1 MNSNLTNN
9 FIIGIDASRNR
20 SGGAVAHLIGVLN
33 YLNPREFGIT
43 YLHLWSYKALLDQLP
58 DRPWL
63 IKHSPKALESSLL
76 SQLIWQ
82 FFSLKKELKVHKC
95 DILFTTDASSLASF
109 SPMVVLSQDML
120 SYESGILEKFGF
132 GMTRLRLH
140 LIYYL
145 QNMTFRKATG
155 VIFLTYY
162 ASRVIQQHCGSLKK
176 IRIVP
181 HGVHNLFKEKMFS
194 CRTFLKNSEIKCIYV
209 SPISIY
215 KNQWKVI
222 EAIDYLR
229 EQGFKVNLDIIG
241 YDDGTATAI
250 VDKYLSNSA
259 FSMDYIRILGP
270 VDNEMLPDIL
280 LNADIFV
287 FASTCENLPVT
298 LLEAMAVGIPI
309 ASSDRGPMPEVL
321 DNGGLYF
328 NPDDHRS
335 IASSIRQ
342 LIVDFELR
350 KRLSNQSK
358 LLASQYS
365 WRRCSAETFS
375 FICDNLK

>member
-1 MNSNLTNN
+1 LNSNLTNN

>member
-1 MNSNLTNN
+1 LNLNHQNN

-20 SGGAVAHLIGVLN
+20 SGGAVAHLVGILN

-43 YLHLWSYKALLDQLP
+43 HIHLWSYKALLDQLP

-63 IKHSPKALESSLL
+63 IKHSPKALDSSLL
-76 SQLIWQ
+76 FQLIWQ
-82 FFSLKKELKVHKC
+82 LFRLKRELKVHKC

-145 QNMTFRKATG
+145 QNMTFRKAKG
-155 VIFLTYY
+155 VIFLTHY
-162 ASRVIQQHCGSLKK
+162 ASSVIQQHCGSLKK
-176 IRIVP
+176 IKIVP
-181 HGVHNLFKEKMFS
+181 HGVHDLFKEKMFS
-194 CRTFLKNSEIKCIYV
+194 CRSFLKNSEIKCIYV

-259 FSMDYIRILGP
+259 FSMNYIRILGP
-270 VDNEMLPDIL
+270 VENEKLPDIL
-280 LNADIFV
+280 LNADIFI

-375 FICDNLK
+375 FICGNLK